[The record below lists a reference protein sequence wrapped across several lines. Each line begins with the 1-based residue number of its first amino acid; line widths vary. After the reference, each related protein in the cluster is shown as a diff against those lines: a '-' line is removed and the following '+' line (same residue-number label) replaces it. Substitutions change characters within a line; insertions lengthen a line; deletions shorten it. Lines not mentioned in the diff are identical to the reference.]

1 MLFGTQRA
9 AKFSFL
15 KFMDNK
21 DSKVILIFVKNPIKG
36 YVKTRLAKSIGDT
49 KALKVYQS
57 LLQITKGLTRE
68 LSCDR
73 QVWYSQ
79 SVVKDDIWED
89 GDYSKFVQRG
99 ENLGERMKYA
109 FRQAFETDYRKVVI
123 IGSDCAELNR
133 KIIGEAFK
141 ALETSEVVVGPSVD
155 GGYYLLGMSMF
166 LPFLFDG
173 KSWSQD
179 VVFEQTRNQ
188 LINRTVSHHILP
200 VLNDIDDIED
210 LQRSKHISF

>member
-1 MLFGTQRA
+1 MA
-9 AKFSFL
+9 
-15 KFMDNK
+15 NK

-49 KALKVYQS
+49 KALQVYQS
-57 LLQITKGLTRE
+57 LLQITKVITRE

-79 SVVKDDIWED
+79 SVEKDDIWED

-109 FRQAFETDYRKVVI
+109 FRQAFETGYRKVVI

-133 KIIGEAFK
+133 KIIDESFK

-166 LPFLFDG
+166 LPFLFDD

-210 LQRSKHISF
+210 LQRSKHISY